1 MRQRAWIVTM
11 AVGVLGSTA
20 LAPAAWPQAAPATI
34 APPVHLDEALS
45 LDPAVRVGRLPDGI
59 TYYIR
64 KNGRPEKRVSLRL
77 AVKAGSVLEDEDQRG
92 LAHFLEH
99 MSFNGSEHFKPGELV
114 AYLESIGAR
123 FGADAN
129 AYTSFDETVYMLD
142 VPTDKPGLV
151 DKGLLALG
159 DFAARATLQDTEI
172 EKERGVVLEEW
183 RLGQGAGSRIQR
195 QQLPVLFHGS
205 RYAERL
211 PIGLPEVIRG
221 FKSDRLRDFHRTWYR
236 PERMALVAV
245 GDVDPDAVEAA
256 IKSSFADI
264 PKSAGQE
271 PLPVYEIPSH
281 AETLVAVATDPEARG
296 SSVSLVFKH
305 PRLVEKTVGDYRKD
319 LVESLFHSMV
329 NDRLSEVARR
339 SDAPFLGASSS
350 GGSLGRTVD
359 TYALSARVADGGIE
373 AGLRALVTE
382 AERVR
387 RHGFAPAE
395 LERARKTMLA
405 AYERGFLERDKTES
419 GSYAREYVSNF
430 IDAEPSP
437 GIETEY
443 RLVQQLLP
451 GISLAEVR
459 DVTRTLVHEDNRV
472 VLATA
477 PQKEGLRA
485 PTADE
490 LRAAVATAAA
500 APIGPWEDKLAGR
513 ELLESKPAAGR
524 VTDTRT
530 IDGLGVTVLTLS
542 NGVSVW
548 LKPTDFKADEVL
560 FTAYSPPISRTTRS
574 SSPPMPWGGPR
585 WPIPRTTSRP
595 RSRRRRRARQV
606 TAGSVPTTW
615 ASSWPGSW

>member
-281 AETLVAVATDPEARG
+281 TETPLD
-296 SSVSLVFKH
+296 SV
-305 PRLVEKTVGDYRKD
+305 RTVTPKP
-319 LVESLFHSMV
+319 SMV
-329 NDRLSEVARR
+329 RVSVTRPAAGL
-339 SDAPFLGASSS
+339 LSSS
-350 GGSLGRTVD
+350 SRPASLSSQGPM
-359 TYALSARVADGGIE
+359 G
-373 AGLRALVTE
+373 
-382 AERVR
+382 
-387 RHGFAPAE
+387 
-395 LERARKTMLA
+395 A
-405 AYERGFLERDKTES
+405 A
-419 GSYAREYVSNF
+419 
-430 IDAEPSP
+430 
-437 GIETEY
+437 
-443 RLVQQLLP
+443 
-451 GISLAEVR
+451 
-459 DVTRTLVHEDNRV
+459 
-472 VLATA
+472 
-477 PQKEGLRA
+477 
-485 PTADE
+485 
-490 LRAAVATAAA
+490 AAVATAARSSSA
-500 APIGPWEDKLAGR
+500 VGARRPSLCGAV
-513 ELLESKPAAGR
+513 A
-524 VTDTRT
+524 
-530 IDGLGVTVLTLS
+530 
-542 NGVSVW
+542 
-548 LKPTDFKADEVL
+548 
-560 FTAYSPPISRTTRS
+560 RTTRLS
-574 SSPPMPWGGPR
+574 SWTSVR
-585 WPIPRTTSRP
+585 VTSRTSSREMP
-595 RSRRRRRARQV
+595 GRSCWTRRYSVSIPGEGSASMKFETYSRA
-606 TAGSVPTTW
+606 
-615 ASSWPGSW
+615 